1 MHPVPPCKNL
11 PFPAKYAQVPISHLW
26 LTLMRN
32 LSSPEA
38 LGTGDPPYQQ
48 VPSTW
53 PEGITGPPSHIWR
66 CSAAQSGHT
75 PPLEGRGSPQISP
88 LCRIWYLWGPW
99 HGSPKDTKGD
109 TSWNLLCNTAHILH
123 LFKATSLSLPTH
135 HWNTRER
142 TPPCHVSLKT
152 KMKEKS
158 RGGNPAKHVISSSI
172 HGAALQGRQTPSLA
186 QPSKGRNLA
195 RTKQRREVFAGAVAV
210 RAFSAPQIF
219 SVEGKTFRMAA
230 TSNCKTKG
238 AEKGSRESTPGFV
251 ESRRSVTASPKAQPQ
266 SLAATDVL

>member
-1 MHPVPPCKNL
+1 MQE
-11 PFPAKYAQVPISHLW
+11 FAISSQVCPSSHLTFVAHSDEKPVIPRG
-26 LTLMRN
+26 LGYRGPSISAGAKHVARGHHRPTQSHLEVF
-32 LSSPEA
+32 SSAERP
-38 LGTGDPPYQQ
+38 
-48 VPSTW
+48 
-53 PEGITGPPSHIWR
+53 
-66 CSAAQSGHT
+66 HT
-75 PPLEGRGSPQISP
+75 TSRGQGVPQISP

-109 TSWNLLCNTAHILH
+109 TSWNLLCNTVHILH

-172 HGAALQGRQTPSLA
+172 HRAGVVRETDTQPSPA

-219 SVEGKTFRMAA
+219 SVEGKTFRTAA